1 MTTRRRTLAVA
12 AATTLLAGLGAYG
25 ATTAFAAPS
34 HPSSRSAATATATV
48 SPAADGKNTDT
59 MIRQCVSHLPAKDR
73 AAVKKQMREMMSGHD
88 STSMNG
94 MMGSASPSSPSGMM
108 RDTP

>member
-1 MTTRRRTLAVA
+1 MTKRRRTLAVA

-25 ATTAFAAPS
+25 ATTAFASSS
-34 HPSSRSAATATATV
+34 HSSPGSAATATATV
-48 SPAADGKNTDT
+48 SPAADGKNADA

-73 AAVKKQMREMMSGHD
+73 GAVEKQMREMMSGHN

-94 MMGSASPSSPSGMM
+94 MMGSASPGSPSGMM
-108 RDTP
+108 RGTP